1 MDWSLDEHLAH
12 IQDQLPLDLANPLDL
27 DQLDQH
33 ELHLQLN
40 QLVDDLTSDPAAVT
54 EQHCFDQVASFLQG
68 AQHLPGPA
76 LSKLLDALTSSFSAL
91 LDLVRQSDTSPTDH
105 TAYRAHRHAL
115 EAHALFAMWS
125 VQVGEKAAAAQA
137 ALDGET
143 GTGKGRKKP
152 AAKSKAKGK
161 GARDAF
167 SWVDQVPDV
176 LGVMVKALR
185 TLRTERIWQTTAER
199 DSVISNCFLR
209 PVNLLAETEAY
220 LKVPE
225 IKAGIFRVMCL
236 AAKGH
241 GQAFNV
247 QMTIMQNLQ
256 YTEHLAEPM
265 AELVTVYAKEFDQ
278 DVLGEKVLGEIAD
291 RQFNAQDTKGPRSFS
306 KFLIRLAETSP
317 RIVLKQIVLLQKH
330 LDSESYPMRNAILEV
345 LGLLLRELSLTE
357 SGALSLEPAQ
367 HTRLL
372 TSFHALLTE
381 RLLDLNSYVRAKAA
395 SVLRDTCSLPARV
408 PSLRLE
414 LARLAARSLHDKAAS
429 VRRNCL
435 ALLTRLVL
443 THPYGRMHGGE
454 LALDEW
460 RARLA
465 KLEDELK
472 VLDLPDEAEREARR
486 LMDGVPE
493 GEDEGDESEDKEG
506 DEENPAAE
514 KDEDDDDDHGPDS
527 DEDGT
532 PKKRRSSAVK
542 AGRKRAPRRSQLDL
556 AAADQSVVLAQ
567 VDGDTLQRLR
577 LTKAYYVD
585 AISFIE
591 ALEGA
596 MDTVTELLASSVKS
610 EVLEAIEFCRVAKEY
625 RLEAAEQG
633 VRRMLHLIWTKD
645 DAPASAAA
653 ASGAGAQGDGGED
666 GEREVKGIRSRLIE
680 CYSQLYFEPPENL
693 SDKDQVAF
701 VARNVIELTRDATLA
716 ELTSLEQLLAVMM
729 AKSVVDD
736 EVITKLWQV
745 YSTSKDIP
753 KFQRRGAIIV
763 LGMFAQTKPE
773 VVADHV
779 ETLLRI
785 GLGPLGRKDL
795 VLARYTCIALG
806 RVGGSVKKV
815 KGSLNDVQVRLPM
828 DSAVFSRLSDTIQAP
843 SSSRVWFSMAE
854 QALNT
859 VYTLGD
865 QPDKL
870 CSEVLRRMTVRVFG
884 PKAGATPAAHVE
896 AHEGDGEPAK
906 MDEDVDENEGEPAPA
921 ADADADAEMVDGDE
935 AANQPQPAPQGSPS
949 TGNAFELSQLLF
961 VAGHCAIKQLVHLEL
976 VERDLKRRK
985 ADDDKS
991 KGGKKA
997 GDDEL
1002 DQVAGSVEDD
1012 IGDVIAASREKE
1024 LLYGPDSLLAVFGP
1038 MASTVVAQP
1047 KIYKNPMLQTAATLA
1062 LSKFMCVSAEFC
1074 AEHLMLL
1081 FKVLETSK
1089 EPAVRSN
1096 IVIALGDIAVC
1107 FSTIMDENSDRLY
1120 AGLHDKDLTVKK
1132 NTLMVL
1138 THLILNGQIKP
1149 KGQLGEMAKCLSD
1162 DDKRIKDLAHLF
1174 FEELSTKDKAIY
1186 NNLPDVISHLS
1197 TGANPVDEDT
1207 FQTSMKFI
1215 FKFVDKKKEAE
1226 SIVEKL
1232 CQRFQTTNQPRQW
1245 RDIAFCLSLLP
1256 FNSDT
1261 AVKKLVEG
1269 VPFYQDK
1276 LHEETVYKRFGEIL
1290 TKIRAPTN
1298 KLNRTE
1304 SDLKEFEDALEA
1316 HRAKGAEDQD
1326 LQRKVQKSRARG
1338 GARGGAAAA
1347 KASAAAAARA
1357 AKASGSGA
1365 APARRGGRR
1374 AAASKAAARMQSETP
1389 PSSPER

>member
-1 MDWSLDEHLAH
+1 MDWSLDEHLAR
-12 IQDQLPLDLANPLDL
+12 IADQQPLDLACTLDL
-27 DQLDQH
+27 AQLDQH
-33 ELHLQLN
+33 DLHATLN
-40 QLVDDLTSDPAAVT
+40 RTLDT
-54 EQHCFDQVASFLQG
+54 FDSTASFLQG
-68 AQHLPGPA
+68 ADHLPGPA
-76 LSKLLDALTSSFSAL
+76 LAKLLDALTSSFSAL
-91 LDLVRQSDTSPTDH
+91 LDLVRQSDTDPTDH
-105 TAYRAHRHAL
+105 TAYRAHRQAL
-115 EAHALFAMWS
+115 EAHALFAMMS
-125 VQVGEKAAAAQA
+125 VHVGEKAAAAQA

-143 GTGKGRKKP
+143 GAGKGRKKP
-152 AAKSKAKGK
+152 AAKSAKAKSK
-161 GARDAF
+161 AAAARDTF

-199 DSVISNCFLR
+199 DGVISNCFLR

-372 TSFHALLTE
+372 TSFHTLITE

-395 SVLRDTCSLPARV
+395 SVLRESCALPPRV
-408 PSLRLE
+408 PALRLE
-414 LARLAARSLHDKAAS
+414 LASLAARSLRDKAAS

-435 ALLTRLVL
+435 ALLRELVL

-454 LALDEW
+454 LARAEW
-460 RARLA
+460 EARLE
-465 KLEDELK
+465 KLEGELK

-486 LMDGVPE
+486 LMEDVAEEAE
-493 GEDEGDESEDKEG
+493 GEGAEEEGEEEEEEAGDDEG
-506 DEENPAAE
+506 A
-514 KDEDDDDDHGPDS
+514 DS
-527 DEDGT
+527 DVDA
-532 PKKRRSSAVK
+532 PPSKRRPVAGKK
-542 AGRKRAPRRSQLDL
+542 ARKSAPRRSQLDL

-585 AISFIE
+585 ALAFID

-645 DAPASAAA
+645 DAAPSAAA
-653 ASGAGAQGDGGED
+653 AAQADGDGE
-666 GEREVKGIRSRLIE
+666 EREVKGIRSRLIE
-680 CYSQLYFEPPENL
+680 CYSQLYFEPPADL
-693 SDKDQVAF
+693 SEKDQVAF

-729 AKSVVDD
+729 AKGVVDD

-753 KFQRRGAIIV
+753 RFQRRGAIIV

-795 VLARYTCIALG
+795 VLAKYTCIALG

-815 KGSLNDVQVRLPM
+815 KGSLNDAQVRLPM
-828 DSAVFSRLSDTIQAP
+828 DSAVFSRLAEAIQAP
-843 SSSRVWFSMAE
+843 SSSREWFSMAE

-870 CSEVLRRMTVRVFG
+870 CSEVIRRMTLRVFG
-884 PKAGATPAAHVE
+884 PRAKAESP
-896 AHEGDGEPAK
+896 EPEK
-906 MDEDVDENEGEPAPA
+906 MDEDEPAAGDDDAAEAKDAEPA
-921 ADADADAEMVDGDE
+921 ADAEMVDGDKVEDGAGE
-935 AANQPQPAPQGSPS
+935 AAPTPAAQDPS
-949 TGNAFELSQLLF
+949 ATGNAFELSQVLF

-985 ADDDKS
+985 TEDDKA

-1002 DQVAGSVEDD
+1002 DQVAGSVEDE

-1038 MASTVVAQP
+1038 MAATVVSQP
-1047 KIYKNPMLQTAATLA
+1047 KIYKNSMLQTAATLA
-1062 LSKFMCVSAEFC
+1062 LSKFMCVSSEFC

-1162 DDKRIKDLAHLF
+1162 EDKRIKDLAHLF

-1215 FKFVDKKKEAE
+1215 FKFKKEAE

-1269 VPFYQDK
+1269 APFYQDK

-1326 LQRKVQKSRARG
+1326 LQRKVQKSRAR
-1338 GARGGAAAA
+1338 RGGAPAAA
-1347 KASAAAAARA
+1347 KAPARKGGRRAAAAARA
-1357 AKASGSGA
+1357 
-1365 APARRGGRR
+1365 P
-1374 AAASKAAARMQSETP
+1374 SETP

>member
-1 MDWSLDEHLAH
+1 MDWSLDDHLAR
-12 IQDQLPLDLANPLDL
+12 IAAQQPLDVAAPLDLAHLAPADL
-27 DQLDQH
+27 TA
-33 ELHLQLN
+33 HLN
-40 QLVDDLTSDPAAVT
+40 HLVDALTADPAAVT
-54 EQHCFDQVASFLQG
+54 EQDSFDSIAQFLE
-68 AQHLPGPA
+68 AAEVLPGPA
-76 LSKLLDALTSSFSAL
+76 LAKLLDALTSSFAAL
-91 LDLVRQSDTSPTDH
+91 LDLVRQSDTNPTDH

-125 VQVGEKAAAAQA
+125 VLVGEKAAAAQA
-137 ALDGET
+137 AHDGD
-143 GTGKGRKKP
+143 GDAPGLKPKKKP
-152 AAKSKAKGK
+152 AATKSAKAKSKAAA
-161 GARDAF
+161 ARDTF
-167 SWVDQVPDV
+167 SWIDQVPDV

-199 DSVISNCFLR
+199 DAVISNCFLR

-278 DVLGEKVLGEIAD
+278 DALGEKVLGEIAD

-372 TSFHALLTE
+372 TSFHTLITE

-395 SVLRDTCSLPARV
+395 SVLRESCALPPRV
-408 PSLRLE
+408 PALRLE
-414 LARLAARSLHDKAAS
+414 LARLAARSLRDKAAS

-435 ALLTRLVL
+435 ALLRELIL

-454 LALDEW
+454 LALAEW
-460 RARLA
+460 HARLA
-465 KLEDELK
+465 TLEDELR

-486 LMDGVPE
+486 LMEDVAEEEGDGEEE
-493 GEDEGDESEDKEG
+493 GEGGGDGQGARDDDEG
-506 DEENPAAE
+506 A
-514 KDEDDDDDHGPDS
+514 DS
-527 DEDGT
+527 DVDA
-532 PKKRRSSAVK
+532 PPSKRRPVAAK
-542 AGRKRAPRRSQLDL
+542 AKAARKSGPRRSQLDL

-567 VDGDTLQRLR
+567 VDGETLQRLR

-585 AISFIE
+585 AIAFIE

-645 DAPASAAA
+645 EAAPSTAAA
-653 ASGAGAQGDGGED
+653 AQAAGDGD
-666 GEREVKGIRSRLIE
+666 EREVKGIRSRLIE
-680 CYSQLYFEPPENL
+680 CYSQLYFEPPSDL

-729 AKSVVDD
+729 AKGVVDD

-753 KFQRRGAIIV
+753 RFQRRGAIIV

-795 VLARYTCIALG
+795 VLAKYTCIALG

-815 KGSLNDVQVRLPM
+815 KGSLNDAQVRLPM
-828 DSAVFSRLSDTIQAP
+828 DSAVFSRLAEAVQAP
-843 SSSRVWFSMAE
+843 SGSREWFSMAE

-859 VYTLGD
+859 VYLLGD
-865 QPDKL
+865 QPDRL
-870 CSEVLRRMTVRVFG
+870 CSDIIRRMTLRVFG
-884 PKAGATPAAHVE
+884 PKAPEPSTVSAS
-896 AHEGDGEPAK
+896 GEEVGVK
-906 MDEDVDENEGEPAPA
+906 MDEDEPADEDAPA
-921 ADADADAEMVDGDE
+921 TDVGGANDGGEDAEMVDVGNGAPSAD
-935 AANQPQPAPQGSPS
+935 AAAPPS
-949 TGNAFELSQLLF
+949 TGNAFELSQVLF

-985 ADDDKS
+985 ADENKA

-1002 DQVAGSVEDD
+1002 DQVAGSVEDE

-1038 MASTVVAQP
+1038 MAASVVAQP
-1047 KIYKNPMLQTAATLA
+1047 KVYKNSMLQTAATLT

-1081 FKVLETSK
+1081 FKVLETSN

-1215 FKFVDKKKEAE
+1215 FKFKKEAE

-1232 CQRFQTTNQPRQW
+1232 CQRFQTTNQARQW

-1269 VPFYQDK
+1269 LPFYQDK

-1326 LQRKVQKSRARG
+1326 LQRKVQKSRTRRG
-1338 GARGGAAAA
+1338 GGAASA
-1347 KASAAAAARA
+1347 KPTAAAP
-1357 AKASGSGA
+1357 
-1365 APARRGGRR
+1365 PARRGGRR
-1374 AAASKAAARMQSETP
+1374 AATATAAAAAAKAHSETP